1 MSLERRKHVKFLT
14 RNTEYH
20 LRDRECVG
28 VRDRRTG
35 VWYLHHPAVRGVLLG
50 GMDRRSRLFN
60 HPQEGLRL
68 VFTSQGSDVLTSPV
82 LGIDRPERVVLEQY
96 TWRTVSGVIEAAAA

>member
-1 MSLERRKHVKFLT
+1 MSLERRKHMKFVT

-35 VWYLHHPAVRGVLLG
+35 VWYLHHPAVRGTLLG

-60 HPQEGLRL
+60 QPQEGLRL
-68 VFTSQGSDVLTSPV
+68 VFTREGRDVLTSPV
-82 LGIDRPERVVLEQY
+82 TQVDRPERTVLERY
-96 TWRTVSGVIEAAAA
+96 TWRTASGIIGVAAA

>member
-1 MSLERRKHVKFLT
+1 MTLDRRRHAMLVT

-35 VWYLHHPAVRGVLLG
+35 DWLFRHPALRAEMLG
-50 GMDRRSRLFN
+50 GMDRRSRLFRN
-60 HPQEGLRL
+60 PLCGTRL
-68 VFTSQGSDVLTSPV
+68 VFSKQGKDVLTSPV
-82 LGIDRPERVVLEQY
+82 TAIVRPEKTSLDQY
-96 TWRTVSGVIEAAAA
+96 TFRTKVGEIGLAA